1 MFALHLHL
9 EDISNRW
16 LRIRREGVDLG
27 KISTL
32 MCKHPWQ
39 VLEVL
44 GQWGEGSEGSG
55 GFNGEKGTEKGGW
68 LSEMKRGLWRSKR
81 L

>member
-1 MFALHLHL
+1 MFDLHLHL

-27 KISTL
+27 QIRML

-44 GQWGEGSEGSG
+44 GQCGEGSEGSG
-55 GFNGEKGTEKGGW
+55 GFNGEKGIEKGGW
-68 LSEMKRGLWRSKR
+68 LSETKRGLWRCKR